1 VSKESNLAQQAKLL
15 QAVARNGLLRREKD
29 ARLVKKVINK

>member
-1 VSKESNLAQQAKLL
+1 MSKESNLSQYAKML

-29 ARLVKKVINK
+29 DKLVKKILNK

>member
-1 VSKESNLAQQAKLL
+1 VSKESNLSQYAKML

-29 ARLVKKVINK
+29 EKLVKKILNK

>member
-1 VSKESNLAQQAKLL
+1 VSKESNLSQYAKML

-29 ARLVKKVINK
+29 EKLVKKIVDK